1 LKAGSDMKINVLKVK
16 EIILVVLVIIVSLLV
31 IFAVYTNKS
40 KFYKPSII
48 KYSQITVDEKIKI
61 NDIIDEYSDQD
72 NKDIFITELKK
83 INNLESINNES
94 IYGKTLIIPVIK
106 N

>member
-1 LKAGSDMKINVLKVK
+1 LKAGSDMKINVLKLK
-16 EIILVVLVIIVSLLV
+16 KIILFILVIIVSLLV

-40 KFYKPSII
+40 KFYKSSII
-48 KYSQITVDEKIKI
+48 KYSQITVDENIKI
-61 NDIIDEYSDQD
+61 SDIIDEYSDQD

-94 IYGKTLIIPVIK
+94 VYGKTLIIPVIK

>member
-1 LKAGSDMKINVLKVK
+1 MKINVLKVK
-16 EIILVVLVIIVSLLV
+16 KVILFMLFIIVSLIV

-40 KFYKPSII
+40 KFYKSNII

-61 NDIIDEYSDQD
+61 SDIIDEYSDQD
-72 NKDIFITELKK
+72 NKDIFINELKK
-83 INNLESINNES
+83 INNLKSINNES
-94 IYGKTLIIPVIK
+94 VYGKTLIIPVIK